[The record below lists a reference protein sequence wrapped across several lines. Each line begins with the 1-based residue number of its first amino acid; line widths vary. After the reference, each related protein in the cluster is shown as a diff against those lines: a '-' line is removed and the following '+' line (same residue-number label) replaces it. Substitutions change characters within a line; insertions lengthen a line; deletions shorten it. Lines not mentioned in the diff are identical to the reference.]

1 MELPDRGDAPREFS
15 TAAAP
20 FYTPTVHEA
29 PASPA
34 LTSTCSSVH
43 MCLITA
49 ARLGAKRHQIL
60 TRVSLMARESQHFS
74 LLKVFE
80 FFARL
85 LMFAVVFFLFSFH
98 RMCEV
103 GRL

>member
-1 MELPDRGDAPREFS
+1 MPRASFPQRPR
-15 TAAAP
+15 P
-20 FYTPTVHEA
+20 FTRPAVHEA

-49 ARLGAKRHQIL
+49 TRLGAKRHQIL

-74 LLKVFE
+74 LLKVFK